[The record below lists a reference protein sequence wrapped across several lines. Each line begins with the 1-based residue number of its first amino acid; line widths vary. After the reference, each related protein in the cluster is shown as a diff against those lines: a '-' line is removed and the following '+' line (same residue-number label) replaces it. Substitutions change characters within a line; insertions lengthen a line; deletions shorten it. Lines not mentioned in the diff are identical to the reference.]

1 MASKSFQKECFHT
14 LMRRFREPH
23 GICKILVGCDLPP
36 RESCVHRSDEDL
48 MNGNLAQFG
57 EDLCLHLA
65 RLQVSLGNINGLFA
79 GGAVARDKEFVSR
92 TQELQVAVQ
101 ESSERAA
108 ALREAL
114 RAGLE
119 RDAAL
124 APETLSRWVSQRQ
137 TAQLHARAD
146 LIEQMATVAVELAA
160 LSAVEAERLTMTAI
174 MARRQAIALQV
185 ERENQL

>member
-1 MASKSFQKECFHT
+1 
-14 LMRRFREPH
+14 
-23 GICKILVGCDLPP
+23 
-36 RESCVHRSDEDL
+36 

-65 RLQVSLGNINGLFA
+65 RLQVSLDNINGLFA
-79 GGAVARDKEFVSR
+79 RDAAARDAEFASR
-92 TQELQVAVQ
+92 TQELQAAVK
-101 ESSERAA
+101 ESAERAA

-114 RAGLE
+114 RSGLE
-119 RDAAL
+119 RDATL
-124 APETLSRWVSQRQ
+124 APETLSRWVSKRQ
-137 TAQLHARAD
+137 TAQLHTRAD

-160 LSAVEAERLTMTAI
+160 LSTVEAERLTVTAI

>member
-1 MASKSFQKECFHT
+1 
-14 LMRRFREPH
+14 
-23 GICKILVGCDLPP
+23 
-36 RESCVHRSDEDL
+36 
-48 MNGNLAQFG
+48 MNGNLVQFG
-57 EDLCLHLA
+57 EELHLHLA

-79 GGAVARDKEFVSR
+79 GGSAAHEAEFVNR
-92 TQELQVAVQ
+92 TQELQATIK
-101 ESSERAA
+101 ESVERAA

-114 RAGLE
+114 RTGVE

-124 APETLSRWVSQRQ
+124 APETLSSWISKRQ

-160 LSAVEAERLTMTAI
+160 LSTVEAERLTMTAI

-185 ERENQL
+185 EREKQL